1 MLPIYT
7 SSREEGYF
15 QLFIPMGFIF
25 ILLHLKTSGKLSS
38 LEIKSQYTRFQYS
51 GVSNGA
57 SIYIATYLLLK
68 KVTLYQQRITFFL
81 IYSSEKTN
89 LSFSGRP
96 SLPFS
101 VQVISTS
108 SSVAF
113 SARIKFAKLYGE
125 LLFNCAASVCF

>member
-7 SSREEGYF
+7 SSSEEGYF

-25 ILLHLKTSGKLSS
+25 ILLHLKTSGKYHPSKL
-38 LEIKSQYTRFQYS
+38 K
-51 GVSNGA
+51 A
-57 SIYIATYLLLK
+57 SILGFSLAVYQIVLPYILLLK

-113 SARIKFAKLYGE
+113 SARIKSVKLYGE
-125 LLFNCAASVCF
+125 PLFNCAASVCF